1 MAQILVVAIL
11 LQSFVSFGFVQGAT
25 TSELTITIN
34 GNSISL
40 NWNDYLTNEKGYIV
54 EKKVD
59 SGSFYAFSYPPTNA
73 TTSWDYLEAGKTYT
87 YRVKVKD
94 STDNTYL
101 YTDEVTVRLNDL
113 ERPNSL
119 EVTPVSHNQIDL
131 KWTFPN
137 QVSNNTIIERR
148 AENDTTW
155 YPIARVGIG
164 QNTYSDTSIVS
175 GVKYY
180 YKIRA
185 YSTENIRTIAYPDES
200 TGSGA
205 YSLLYKPTNLYGY
218 ALSNYRIQ
226 LKWQDNSI
234 ETAFVIERKSPE
246 EGVFKEIA
254 VVPQNTIAYI
264 DEDDEES
271 PVDPDMLYTYRIKAV
286 TGNASS
292 EYSETA
298 SISSTYL
305 RAPQDLSSS
314 YESGENVK
322 LAWQDLTIGETGFEI
337 WRREVSAAGTSTAW
351 ELHELMGRNA
361 NSFTD
366 LSVLPGT
373 NYYYK
378 VRAKI
383 NDNSVYSDFSN
394 ETAIWTSVIAAPSN
408 LEYKII
414 GQSEVELTW
423 KDSGNVEA
431 GFSVERKIG
440 FWGQWYRIANL
451 EPNTTK
457 YNDKWLSSSD
467 INYYRI
473 KAYDRSNAVNYSN
486 EVVVAMQI
494 PEAPSNLQAHALSSN
509 EVQLTWQD
517 NSLIENEFVIEAKQL
532 NRFKEI
538 ARVNSNTTTF
548 IHKGANDGRSIIY
561 RVRSVN
567 GFKESGYSNEATAIT
582 KQSVSYT
589 DLNGVKW
596 AIEAIENLASR
607 DAFEAK
613 DGSKFYPQQT
623 ITRGEFCSILIKSLE
638 LDGVAAGRFEDVS
651 VRHKYYD
658 EIITAAKLGI
668 ISKDRYDKVYPD
680 KLITREQAG
689 VMLALALKVKGTPL
703 PEANSSI
710 LKQFADY
717 RAISDSSAENIAA
730 VCGAGILSGRYENG
744 KNYLKLSSYVTRA
757 EAAVMVY
764 KAIRN
769 S

>member
-1 MAQILVVAIL
+1 MTQILVMVVL
-11 LQSFVSFGFVQGAT
+11 LQSFAPFGFVHGAA

-34 GNSISL
+34 GNYISL

-59 SGSFYAFSYPPTNA
+59 SGSFYEFSYPSTNV
-73 TTSWDYLEAGKTYT
+73 TTSGGGGYLEAGKTYT
-87 YRVKVKD
+87 YRVKAVD
-94 STDNTYL
+94 STNTTYI
-101 YTDEVTVRLNDL
+101 YTDEVSVRLNDL

-119 EVTPVSHNQIDL
+119 EATPVSHNQIDL

-137 QVSNNTIIERR
+137 QVSYNTIIERR
-148 AENDTTW
+148 AENDTIW

-164 QNTYSDTSIVS
+164 QNTYSDTSIAS

-185 YSTENIRTIAYPDES
+185 YSSENIRTIAYPDEYS
-200 TGSGA
+200 GSGA

-218 ALSNYRIQ
+218 ALSQYTIQ

-254 VVPQNTIAYI
+254 VVAQNTTSYVDSVQKENAVYAYR
-264 DEDDEES
+264 
-271 PVDPDMLYTYRIKAV
+271 VKAV
-286 TGNASS
+286 TGNATS
-292 EYSETA
+292 EYSETV

-337 WRREVSAAGTSTAW
+337 WRREVSAAGTSTSW
-351 ELHELMGRNA
+351 ELHEVMGRNA

-394 ETAIWTSVIAAPSN
+394 ETAIWTSAIAAPSN

-423 KDSGNVEA
+423 KDTGNVEA

-457 YNDKWLSSSD
+457 YNDKWLSNSD
-467 INYYRI
+467 INYYRV

-486 EVVVAMQI
+486 EVVVAMQV
-494 PEAPSNLQAHALSSN
+494 PEVPSNLQAHALSSN

-532 NRFKEI
+532 YRFKEI

-561 RVRSVN
+561 RVRAVN
-567 GFKESGYSNEATAIT
+567 GFKESSYSNEATAIT

-658 EIITAAKLGI
+658 EIMTAAKLGI
-668 ISKDRYDKVYPD
+668 ISKDRYNKVYPD

-764 KAIRN
+764 KAIRH